1 MIQSGR
7 MTCDGKWR
15 CVLGLLAV
23 LALASCS
30 TARFY
35 GQALAGQR
43 EMTRLARPVE
53 VVLADPASSPALRR
67 KLETTRDQLAFAEQ
81 ELALPVQGQ
90 YERYAD
96 LGRKQAVWVVFAAPE
111 FSVEAKTW
119 WYPLIGKLKYRG
131 FFREQLAQAE
141 AERWRARGLDV
152 FVGGVEAYSTLGWL
166 RDPLLNTFLGRDD
179 AWLADLLFHELTH
192 QRIYLPGDTDFNE
205 ALATAVGQ
213 EGARRWLRARG
224 RLRQLATFERE
235 LAVEREFVAEVLA
248 TRQRLA
254 VLYKIESGRS
264 PAELRRGKLA
274 EFERLKQRLH
284 ALDHRHGG
292 SLRLDRWLAQPL
304 NNARLNTVAT
314 YHELLPCFEALLRRH
329 DGDFEAFFREIEG
342 LRRLEGR
349 ARLARLKELAS

>member
-1 MIQSGR
+1 
-7 MTCDGKWR
+7 MTCNGKWR
-15 CVLGLLAV
+15 CVPGLLAV
-23 LALASCS
+23 LALTSCS

-35 GQALAGQR
+35 SQALAGQQ
-43 EMTRLARPVE
+43 EMSRRARPVE
-53 VVLADPASSPALRR
+53 AVLADPASSPVLRR
-67 KLETTRDQLAFAEQ
+67 KLETARDQLAFAEQ
-81 ELALPVQGQ
+81 ELGLPVRGQ

-96 LGRKQAVWVVFAAPE
+96 LGRRHAVWVVFAAPE
-111 FSVEAKTW
+111 FSVQAKTW

-131 FFREQLAQAE
+131 FFREDLARAE

-224 RLRQLATFERE
+224 RLRELTSFERE
-235 LAVEREFVAEVLA
+235 LAVERAFVAEVLA

-254 VLYKIESGRS
+254 VLYKIESGR
-264 PAELRRGKLA
+264 PAEELRRAKQA
-274 EFERLKQRLH
+274 EFGRLKTQLR
-284 ALDHRHGG
+284 ALDRRHGG

-314 YHELLPCFEALLRRH
+314 YHELLPYFEALLRRH

>member
-1 MIQSGR
+1 VIQSGR
-7 MTCDGKWR
+7 MTCIGKWR
-15 CVLGLLAV
+15 CVAGCFALA
-23 LALASCS
+23 LLASCS

-35 GQALAGQR
+35 GQALAGQH
-43 EMTRLARPVE
+43 EMSRRSRPVAA
-53 VVLADPASSPALRR
+53 VLTDPASSPALRR
-67 KLETTRDQLAFAEQ
+67 KLETARDQLTFAEQ
-81 ELALPVQGQ
+81 ALALPTRGQ

-96 LGRKQAVWVVFAAPE
+96 LGRRHAVWVVFAAPE

-131 FFREQLAQAE
+131 FFREDLARAE

-224 RLRQLATFERE
+224 RLRQLATFEKD

-254 VLYKIESGRS
+254 ALYKIESGR
-264 PAELRRGKLA
+264 PAAELRRAKQA
-274 EFERLKQRLH
+274 EFERLKKRLH

-304 NNARLNTVAT
+304 NNARLNTVAS
-314 YHELLPCFEALLRRH
+314 YHELLPYFEAMLRRH

-349 ARLARLKELAS
+349 ARLAKLRELAP

>member
-1 MIQSGR
+1 MSQSGR

-43 EMTRLARPVE
+43 EMSRRARPVG

-67 KLETTRDQLAFAEQ
+67 KLETARDQLTFAGR

-96 LGRKQAVWVVFAAPE
+96 LGRKHAVWVVFAAPE
-111 FSVEAKTW
+111 FSVRAKTW

-131 FFREQLAQAE
+131 FFREDLARAE
-141 AERWRARGLDV
+141 AERWKARGLDV

-166 RDPLLNTFLGRDD
+166 HDPLLNTFLGRDD

-213 EGARRWLRARG
+213 EGARRWLRERG
-224 RLRQLATFERE
+224 RLRELATFERE

-254 VLYKIESGRS
+254 VLYKIDAGR
-264 PAELRRGKLA
+264 PPEELRRAKQS
-274 EFERLKQRLH
+274 EFERLKTRLRV
-284 ALDHRHGG
+284 LDRRHGG

-304 NNARLNTVAT
+304 NNARLNTVAA
-314 YHELLPCFEALLRRH
+314 YHELLPHFEALLRRH
-329 DGDFEAFFREIEG
+329 AGDFEAFFRDIDS

>member
-1 MIQSGR
+1 
-7 MTCDGKWR
+7 MTCNGKWR
-15 CVLGLLAV
+15 CVPGLLAV
-23 LALASCS
+23 LALTSCS

-35 GQALAGQR
+35 SQALAGQQ
-43 EMTRLARPVE
+43 EMSRRARPVE
-53 VVLADPASSPALRR
+53 AVLADPASSPVLRR
-67 KLETTRDQLAFAEQ
+67 KLETARDQLAFAEQ
-81 ELALPVQGQ
+81 ELGLPVRGQ

-96 LGRKQAVWVVFAAPE
+96 LGRRHAVWVVFAAPE
-111 FSVEAKTW
+111 FSVQAKTW

-131 FFREQLAQAE
+131 FFREDLARAE

-224 RLRQLATFERE
+224 RLRELTSFERE
-235 LAVEREFVAEVLA
+235 LAVERAFVAEVLA

-254 VLYKIESGRS
+254 VLYKIDSGR
-264 PAELRRGKLA
+264 PPEVLRRAKQA
-274 EFERLKQRLH
+274 EFERLKTRLL
-284 ALDHRHGG
+284 ALERRQDG

-314 YHELLPCFEALLRRH
+314 YHELLPRFEALLRRH
-329 DGDFEAFFREIEG
+329 DGDFEAFFREIES
-342 LRRLEGR
+342 LRRLEGA
-349 ARLARLKELAS
+349 ARLARLQELAS

>member
-1 MIQSGR
+1 M
-7 MTCDGKWR
+7 MCDGKWR
-15 CVLGLLAV
+15 CMLGLMAG

-43 EMTRLARPVE
+43 EMSRLARPVDT
-53 VVLADPASSPALRR
+53 VLADPASSPALRR
-67 KLETTRDQLAFAEQ
+67 KLVTARDQLAFAKQ

-96 LGRKQAVWVVFAAPE
+96 LGRRHAVWVVFAAPE
-111 FSVEAKTW
+111 FRVEAKTW

-131 FFREQLAQAE
+131 FFREELALAE

-179 AWLADLLFHELTH
+179 AWLAELLFHELTH

-224 RLRQLATFERE
+224 RLRELAGLEAD

-248 TRQRLA
+248 TRQRLR
-254 VLYKIESGRS
+254 VLYKHDSSRPVE
-264 PAELRRGKLA
+264 ELRYAKQA
-274 EFERLKQRLH
+274 EFERLKMRLH
-284 ALDHRHGG
+284 ALDRRHGG
-292 SLRLDRWLAQPL
+292 SLRLDRWLAKPL

-314 YHELLPCFEALLRRH
+314 YHALLPFFEALLRRH
-329 DGDFEAFFREIEG
+329 DGDFEAFFREIES
-342 LRRLEGR
+342 LRWLEGQ
-349 ARLARLKELAS
+349 ARLTRLKELAS